1 MTKPTYVL
9 DASVYAPL
17 ITTIGA
23 PLLDAA
29 LRLDL
34 VILDLTI
41 YEVCNAFWKA
51 CTKLCKMSEEE
62 AREACRAAKL
72 LADRLRAYRYED
84 LDFDKVV
91 AVAIEEG
98 ITVYDATYVVLA
110 STLRAPLASE
120 DRDVKRVAPKY
131 GVEVVGLEELL
142 RMMKG

>member
-1 MTKPTYVL
+1 LTYVL

-17 ITTIGA
+17 ITTVGA
-23 PLLDAA
+23 PLLEAA
-29 LRLDL
+29 LKLEFT
-34 VILDLTI
+34 ILDLTI
-41 YEVCNAFWKA
+41 YEACNAFWKA
-51 CTKLCKMSEEE
+51 CTKLRKMSEGE

-72 LADRLRAYRYED
+72 LADRLKTYRCED

-98 ITVYDATYVVLA
+98 VTVYDAAYVVLA

-120 DRDVKRVAPKY
+120 DRDIKRVAPKY

-142 RMMKG
+142 RMMRG